1 MGTLDEEEAHPAPHA
16 GVNVSHFIP
25 AVELTGSRG
34 EKLKK
39 LDTLIAHLQQLR
51 RRLAGDVGY
60 SKGPSERPGRYINS
74 PEWPWFVAGT
84 SVGALIVLLLVLA
97 RSCA

>member
-1 MGTLDEEEAHPAPHA
+1 METLDKDEARPTSDADA
-16 GVNVSHFIP
+16 TVSLIP
-25 AVELTGSRG
+25 AIELNGSRG

-39 LDTLIAHLQQLR
+39 LDTLIRQFQQLR
-51 RRLAGDVGY
+51 RALAGDAGY
-60 SKGPSERPGRYINS
+60 QKGALERPGRHIDS

-97 RSCA
+97 RSWA